1 MDAATFTTIAT
12 GGLETALLLLLG
24 VLSYKLYKCSLKS
37 SCSKE
42 GIKWTF
48 NTGAESDEQKIDP
61 QQELNHAYAA
71 DLGQPG
77 AA

>member
-24 VLSYKLYKCSLKS
+24 VLSYKIYKCSLKS
-37 SCSKE
+37 SCSRD

-48 NTGAESDEQKIDP
+48 NTNTDEEHDP
-61 QQELNHAYAA
+61 DTQ
-71 DLGQPG
+71 
-77 AA
+77 

>member
-1 MDAATFTTIAT
+1 MDAAAFTTIAT

-48 NTGAESDEQKIDP
+48 DTETESDEQKIDP
-61 QQELNHAYAA
+61 Q
-71 DLGQPG
+71 
-77 AA
+77 